1 MLFRSIST
9 FIKRRALNLQ
19 FIVII
24 SLLMVITSCQGQK
37 HQEKFNGISLVASR
51 ESISSSHIKPI
62 LDVNANAVAVMPFG
76 FMESLSS
83 PDLKF
88 NIERQWEGERLDGA
102 RKTTQLLHSQ
112 GLKVMIKP
120 HIWIWKGEFTGDI
133 KMDSEEDWKQFETN
147 YEEFILLYA
156 NMAAEENA
164 EVLCLGTELYE
175 FANARSEFWKQ
186 LITKVRTV
194 YNGKITYAENW
205 DKVDKV
211 TFWDRLDFIGVDAY
225 FPLSEGK
232 SPNVQELRASW
243 EPHKFQLRELSNK
256 FDRKV
261 LFTEYGYRN
270 TDYATRKPWD
280 SSREE
285 TSVNNELQSNA
296 LMALYQEFW
305 REDWFSGGFLWKWFH
320 DHEQA
325 GGMENNQFT
334 PQNKPALQVVK
345 GFYGEM
351 IRD

>member
-1 MLFRSIST
+1 MHFRSIST
-9 FIKRRALNLQ
+9 FIRRRALNLQ

-37 HQEKFNGISLVASR
+37 QQEKFNGVSLVASR

-62 LDVNANAVAVMPFG
+62 LEVNANAVAVMPFG

-88 NIERQWEGERLDGA
+88 NIERQWEGERLEGA

-120 HIWIWKGEFTGDI
+120 QIWIWKGEFTGNI
-133 KMDSEEDWKQFETN
+133 KMASEEDWKKFETN
-147 YEEFILLYA
+147 YEEFIMLYA
-156 NMAAEENA
+156 KMAAEENA
-164 EVLCLGTELYE
+164 ELFCLGTELYE
-175 FANARSEFWKQ
+175 FANERTEFWEQ
-186 LITKVRTV
+186 LITKVRKI
-194 YNGKITYAENW
+194 YKGKLTYAENW
-205 DKVDKV
+205 DKVEKV
-211 TFWDRLDFIGVDAY
+211 EFWNQLDFIGVDAY

-232 SPNVQELRASW
+232 SPNIEELRASW
-243 EPHKFQLRELSNK
+243 KPHKTQLRELSNK
-256 FDRKV
+256 YDRKV

-270 TDYATRKPWD
+270 TNYATKQPWD
-280 SSREE
+280 SSRKE
-285 TSVNNELQSNA
+285 TSMNNELQSNA

-320 DHEQA
+320 NHEQA

-334 PQNKPALQVVK
+334 PQNKPALKVVK

>member
-1 MLFRSIST
+1 MHYKTYLKGID
-9 FIKRRALNLQ
+9 RRAYNFHL
-19 FIVII
+19 VAII
-24 SLLMVITSCQGQK
+24 SLLMLMTSCQGQK
-37 HQEKFNGISLVASR
+37 KQAKFNGVSLVASR
-51 ESISSSHIKPI
+51 EPISSEHITPI
-62 LDVNANAVAVMPFG
+62 LEVNANAVAVMPFG
-76 FMESLSS
+76 FMQSLSS

-88 NIERQWEGERLDGA
+88 NTERQWNGERVDGV
-102 RKTTQLLHSQ
+102 REVTRLLHSQ
-112 GLKVMIKP
+112 GLRVMVKP
-120 HIWIWKGEFTGDI
+120 HIWIWKGEFTGNI
-133 KMDSEEDWKQFETN
+133 KMASEEDWKQFETS

-194 YNGKITYAENW
+194 YKGKITYAENW

-211 TFWDRLDFIGVDAY
+211 TFWDQLDFIGVDAY

-232 SPNVQELRASW
+232 SPNIEELRVSW
-243 EPHKFQLRELSNK
+243 EPHKSQLRDLSNK

-270 TDYATRKPWD
+270 TDYATRQPWD

-296 LMALYQEFW
+296 LMALFQEFW
-305 REDWFSGGFLWKWFH
+305 KEDWFSGGFLWKWFH

-325 GGMENNQFT
+325 GGKMDNQFT

-351 IRD
+351 INY